1 MIFTFLEEE
10 VDIIARNRTK
20 EFLGN
25 PYTKSNY
32 LTLLRT

>member
-1 MIFTFLEEE
+1 MEEE
-10 VDIIARNRTK
+10 VDIIARNRTQ

-25 PYTKSNY
+25 QSTKSNY